1 MPASMQSFS
10 AASSAASAPESS
22 TTSAPV
28 EIVFVDMRV
37 ANYQAVVDAIGPGVQ
52 VVLIDPAQDGVRQMA
67 QALEGRSDIAAIH
80 VVSHG
85 ADGVLLVGSEAL
97 HTGNLAQHAQD
108 LAIIGQALSADG
120 DIQLWGCD
128 VAATADGRAF
138 IEALAQAT
146 GADIAASSNDTGG
159 APSADWTLE
168 ITTGEVAASH
178 AIDTAALASFQ
189 GGLAT
194 LTASTLA
201 QLKAALTTAA
211 SNGSADTITL
221 LGNIS
226 ASGAGDITSGTMLN
240 INITDGQTLQIVGGG
255 YTIDANYYGRILQV
269 QSGSNV
275 TIQNLTLREGLVSAN
290 GGDAALAG
298 GNGFGGAIY
307 NSGTLTL
314 SGVTVTANGASG
326 GGGGGGDAIGGVNG
340 NGGGGGGGG
349 LGGQGGGTGGAGSQ
363 GNNKVTSNPG
373 HVGGGGTGGA
383 GGDCTSSGGLQ
394 GGHGGSTTGGAGG
407 YLLGYAAGG
416 SGGTAG
422 NGTLSIGGGGGG
434 AAYSENG
441 GVGGSAV
448 GGIYNTGTLTLL
460 GSTVSGNVGA
470 GGGGGAGGYGGGYG
484 SGGGGGRGV
493 GGIWNTASGTLNLDS
508 ASTSAMSSNVGAGGA
523 GGEGNK
529 ANGAAGG
536 SHTNIY
542 NLGAQ
547 NLNYNVA
554 PTATITSAPD
564 VTAAGGTTYTV
575 RITYADANNA
585 VASNSIGTNDITWGG
600 QAATSFNIVSGA
612 DTSTTIVDYTFA
624 APGGSFDV
632 GDNGTLSLALGAGP
646 VTDASGAAVASL
658 TAGADDASVQIR
670 INSAP
675 TGAVTISGDAKQGQ
689 TLTASNTLADANG
702 LGTISYQWKADGVA
716 INGATNASFVLTQAQ
731 VGKAITVTA
740 SYTDGGGTAESV
752 TSNGTSAVAN
762 INDAPTGTVS
772 ISGTATQGQTLNA
785 SNTLADADGLGTISY
800 QWKADGATILGAT
813 SASYVLTQAQVGKVI
828 TVTASYTDG
837 QGAAESVTS
846 NGTSAVA
853 NVNDAPT
860 GTVSITGTATQGQTL
875 NASNTLAD
883 ADGLGTVSYQWKA
896 DGATILGATG
906 ASLVLAEAQVGKVI
920 TVVASYTDG
929 GGAAESVT
937 SGGTSAV
944 ANVNDAP
951 TGALTIGGTQTQGQT
966 LTANSTLVDPDGMG
980 ALSYQWKADGATISG
995 ATSSSFVLTQDQV
1008 GKAITV
1014 VASYTDGHGSAES
1027 VTSTATGTI
1036 ANVNDAPTGTVSIT
1050 GVATQGQTLNAG
1062 NTLADADG
1070 LGTVSYQWKA
1080 GGVTIVGATGASYV
1094 LTEAEVGKAVTV
1106 VASYTDGYGAAE
1118 SVASGATGVVANV
1131 NDAPTGAVTITGAAK
1146 EGETLKAG
1154 NSLADADGLGVIT
1167 YQWQSGGKDISGA
1180 TGSSYV
1186 LTALE
1191 IGATITVVASYTD
1204 GHGALESVT
1213 SSATSTVTIAN
1224 NAPTGTVTIS
1234 GTVAQGE
1241 TLQAANTLADADGL
1255 GPIIYKWQA
1264 GGVDIVGAT
1273 GSSYVLTEADVGK
1286 AVTVV
1291 ASYTDGLG
1299 VAEQVASTS
1308 TTAVA
1313 NVNDLPTGAVTISG
1327 TATQG
1332 GTLKA
1337 GDTLADADGLGT
1349 VHYQWQ
1355 ADGKD
1360 ISGATATSY
1369 TLVEADV
1376 GKAITVVASYV
1387 DGHGAAES
1395 VASTATATVTNV
1407 NDAPTGTVTISGTAT
1422 QGETLKA
1429 ANTLADADGLG
1440 AITYQWQ
1447 ADGKDITGATGASLV
1462 LAQAQ
1467 VGKAITV
1474 VASYVDGHG
1483 TAETMASGAT
1493 ATIVNLNDAP
1503 TGTVTISGAAQ
1514 EGQTLTAVSTLADA
1528 DGMGAIAYQWL
1539 ANGKT
1544 ISAATGATYKLT
1556 AADLGKTIT
1565 VSASYTDGFGALE
1578 SVTSAATSAVVSPP
1592 PEPTTPP
1599 PTTSTVDGVPV
1610 QTSTVT
1616 NSDGTTSTQVV
1627 IPVVQPARPEAV
1639 GNPTLADIPLTG
1651 AGNGGLVAQ
1660 LPTGVGM
1667 TVNGPAGS
1675 STGASAL
1682 TDLIRETKA
1691 HTVGGSLDQ
1700 GLLTGA
1706 GGGWLDSLPSTTPI
1720 DVRSIT
1726 PTFGSGVTGVINL
1739 QGSTTRVEALVI
1751 DVSKATGAVQLTLN
1765 DVDYAVIVGN
1775 ATVTGGDGKNI
1786 VFGDSGSQTI
1796 VLGADDDELHGG
1808 GGDDVIGSKG
1818 GNDKLYGDDGNDTL
1832 FGGEGDDLLDGG
1844 AGQDIA
1850 LMGGVRADYYF
1861 FHGAGGFR
1869 AASFEGDDTIRNI
1882 ETLKMS
1888 DGETVT
1894 DLAKLVANTTSVAVM
1909 SYAFFT
1915 GKTPTGAGLEY
1926 LLHAPDSVNP
1936 TDLSDPFYAKFNIEN
1951 RYINFAVNLASAQ
1964 GEAHAGFV
1972 KAYGGLSMAQTV
1984 SKAYAE
1990 IFGATPDA
1998 AKIDIIL
2005 HDKVGDGSLSREA
2018 FFQAVGGSAD
2028 GAKAAL
2034 VGWLLAIAVI
2044 ENTGRYAAANNA
2056 FLADFADGDAKL
2068 NVDLVGVY
2076 GDGHAWAGLA

>member
-10 AASSAASAPESS
+10 AASAPASAAAPS
-22 TTSAPV
+22 PV

-67 QALEGRSDIAAIH
+67 QALEGRSDVAAIH

-97 HTGNLAQHAQD
+97 HAGNLAQHAQD

-128 VAATADGRAF
+128 IAATADGRAF

-159 APSADWTLE
+159 APGADWTLE

-178 AIDTAALASFQ
+178 AIDTAALAGFQ
-189 GGLAT
+189 GSLAT

-201 QLKAALTTAA
+201 QLKAALSTAA

-290 GGDAALAG
+290 GGDANSAG
-298 GNGFGGAIY
+298 GNAFGGAIF
-307 NSGTLTL
+307 NAGALTL
-314 SGVTVTANGASG
+314 SGVTVTASAASG
-326 GGGGGGDAIGGVNG
+326 GGGGGGGGLYAGSGGGGGGVNG
-340 NGGGGGGGG
+340 QGGGAGGAGSVGNYKSSTYPGHGAGAGTGGNGGDYTANGDVQAGRGGTTTGGAGGGGG
-349 LGGQGGGTGGAGSQ
+349 LGLYGF
-363 GNNKVTSNPG
+363 
-373 HVGGGGTGGA
+373 
-383 GGDCTSSGGLQ
+383 
-394 GGHGGSTTGGAGG
+394 
-407 YLLGYAAGG
+407 GG
-416 SGGTAG
+416 SGGTAN
-422 NGTLSIGGGGGG
+422 NGALSIGGGGGG
-434 AAYSENG
+434 GAYADIG
-441 GVGGSAV
+441 AVGGAAV
-448 GGIYNTGTLTLL
+448 GGIYNSGTLTLL

-470 GGGGGAGGYGGGYG
+470 GGGGG
-484 SGGGGGRGV
+484 SGGASGQGFYGAGADGGRGV
-493 GGIWNTASGTLNLDS
+493 GGIWNTSSGTLNLDS
-508 ASTSAMSSNVGAGGA
+508 TSNSAMSSNVGAGGA
-523 GGEGNK
+523 GGEGDK
-529 ANGAAGG
+529 SSGAAGG
-536 SHTNIY
+536 SHVNIY

-585 VASNSIGTNDITWGG
+585 VASNSIGVNDITWGG
-600 QAATSFNIVSGA
+600 QVATGFNIVSGA

-632 GDNGTLSLALGAGP
+632 GDNGTMTLALGAGP
-646 VTDASGAAVASL
+646 VADASGAAVASL

-675 TGAVTISGDAKQGQ
+675 TGTVTISGDAKQGQ
-689 TLTASNTLADANG
+689 TLNAANTLADANG

-740 SYTDGGGTAESV
+740 SYTDGGGAAESV
-752 TSNGTSAVAN
+752 TSGGTSAVAN
-762 INDAPTGTVS
+762 TNDAPTGTVS
-772 ISGTATQGQTLNA
+772 IGGTATQGQTLNA

-800 QWKADGATILGAT
+800 QWKADGATILGAST
-813 SASYVLTQAQVGKVI
+813 ASYVLTQAEVGKVI
-828 TVTASYTDG
+828 TVVASYTDG
-837 QGAAESVTS
+837 YGAAESVTS
-846 NGTSAVA
+846 GGTSAVT

-860 GTVSITGTATQGQTL
+860 GTVSISGTATQGQTL
-875 NASNTLAD
+875 NAGNTLAD
-883 ADGLGTVSYQWKA
+883 ADGLGTISYQWKA

-920 TVVASYTDG
+920 TVTASYTDG
-929 GGAAESVT
+929 QGTPENVT

-966 LTANSTLVDPDGMG
+966 LTANSTLADADGMG
-980 ALSYQWKADGATISG
+980 ALSYQWKADGATING
-995 ATSSSFVLTQDQV
+995 ATSSSFVLTQAQV

-1014 VASYTDGHGSAES
+1014 VASYTDGHGAAES
-1027 VTSTATGTI
+1027 VTSTATGAI
-1036 ANVNDAPTGTVSIT
+1036 ANLNDAPTGSVTIS
-1050 GVATQGQTLNAG
+1050 GAATQGQTLKAA

-1070 LGTVSYQWKA
+1070 LGTISYQWQA
-1080 GGVTIVGATGASYV
+1080 GGKDISGATSSSYV
-1094 LTEAEVGKAVTV
+1094 LTEAEVGKTVTV
-1106 VASYTDGYGAAE
+1106 VASYTDGYGTPE
-1118 SVASGATGVVANV
+1118 SVASGATGAVANV

-1146 EGETLKAG
+1146 EGETLKVG
-1154 NSLADADGLGVIT
+1154 NNLADADGLGVIT

-1186 LTALE
+1186 LTASE

-1204 GHGALESVT
+1204 GHGTPESVT

-1224 NAPTGTVTIS
+1224 NAPTGSVTIS
-1234 GTVAQGE
+1234 GTATQGE
-1241 TLQAANTLADADGL
+1241 TLKAANTLADADGL
-1255 GPIIYKWQA
+1255 GAITYKWQS

-1273 GSSYVLTEADVGK
+1273 GTSYVLTEAEVGK
-1286 AVTVV
+1286 AITVV
-1291 ASYTDGLG
+1291 ASYTDGVG

-1308 TTAVA
+1308 TTAVV

-1327 TATQG
+1327 TAIQG

-1395 VASTATATVTNV
+1395 VASTATATVANV
-1407 NDAPTGTVTISGTAT
+1407 NDAPTGSVTISGAAT

-1447 ADGKDITGATGASLV
+1447 ADGKDITGATGSSLV

-1483 TAETMASGAT
+1483 AAETMASGAT
-1493 ATIVNLNDAP
+1493 GTIGNVNDAP
-1503 TGTVTISGAAQ
+1503 TGTVTISGSAQ

-1528 DGMGAIAYQWL
+1528 DGLGAIAYQWL

-1544 ISAATGATYKLT
+1544 ISAATGGTYKLT
-1556 AADLGKTIT
+1556 ASDLGKTIT
-1565 VSASYTDGFGALE
+1565 VNASYTDGFGAHE

-1599 PTTSTVDGVPV
+1599 PTTSTVDGVSV
-1610 QTSTVT
+1610 QTSTVN
-1616 NSDGTTSTQVV
+1616 NSDGTTSTQLV
-1627 IPVVQPARPEAV
+1627 IPVVQAGRPEAV
-1639 GNPTLADIPLTG
+1639 GNPTLADIPLTN
-1651 AGNGGLVAQ
+1651 AGTSGLVVQ
-1660 LPTGVGM
+1660 VPTGLGM
-1667 TVNGPAGS
+1667 TVTGPAGS
-1675 STGASAL
+1675 SIGASAL
-1682 TDLIRETKA
+1682 TDMIRETKA
-1691 HTVGGSLDQ
+1691 HTVGGSFDQ

-1706 GGGWLDSLPSTTPI
+1706 GGGWLASLPSTTPI

-1726 PTFGSGVTGVINL
+1726 PTFGAGAMGVINL

-1751 DVSKATGAVQLTLN
+1751 DVSKATGPVQLTLN

-1796 VLGADDDELHGG
+1796 ILGADDDELHGG

-1818 GNDKLYGDDGNDTL
+1818 GNDKLYGDDGNDIL

-1844 AGQDIA
+1844 DGQDTA
-1850 LMGGVRADYYF
+1850 LMGGVRGDYFF

-1869 AASFEGDDTIRNI
+1869 AFSFEGDDTIRNI

-1888 DGETVT
+1888 DGETIT
-1894 DLAKLVANTTSVAVM
+1894 DLAKLVSNTTSVAVM

-1926 LLHAPDSVNP
+1926 LLHAPDSVNA

-1951 RYINFAVNLASAQ
+1951 RYINFAVNLASTQ

-1972 KAYGGLSMAQTV
+1972 KAYGALSMAQTA

-2034 VGWLLAIAVI
+2034 VGWLLAIPVI
-2044 ENTGRYAAANNA
+2044 ENTGRYAQANNA